1 MLHGRY
7 FYLNRLSLKEY
18 CFKIV
23 GEILTLQNGKKEKN
37 VFSFAG
43 IEFNLITSNAE
54 LLLLSC
60 CFFVEGD
67 EFVSLH
73 YSNWE
78 RFRVDFFF
86 THWSLR
92 FSRLSMSQYSKLKSN
107 YAPSRRRAK
116 W

>member
-23 GEILTLQNGKKEKN
+23 GETLTLQNGKKEKN

-54 LLLLSC
+54 LFVVVVML
-60 CFFVEGD
+60 FFCG
-67 EFVSLH
+67 
-73 YSNWE
+73 WG
-78 RFRVDFFF
+78 
-86 THWSLR
+86 
-92 FSRLSMSQYSKLKSN
+92 
-107 YAPSRRRAK
+107 
-116 W
+116 